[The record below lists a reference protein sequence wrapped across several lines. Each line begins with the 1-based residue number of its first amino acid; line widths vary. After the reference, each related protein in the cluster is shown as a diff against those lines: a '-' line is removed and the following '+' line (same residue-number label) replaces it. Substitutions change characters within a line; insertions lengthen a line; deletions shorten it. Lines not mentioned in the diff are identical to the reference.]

1 VQAIRKL
8 LQILFITSEYGQR
21 DHLHFQPLGDIYFI
35 GVPSA
40 KLNPQKTLSLKIDR
54 LVYA

>member
-35 GVPSA
+35 GAPAA